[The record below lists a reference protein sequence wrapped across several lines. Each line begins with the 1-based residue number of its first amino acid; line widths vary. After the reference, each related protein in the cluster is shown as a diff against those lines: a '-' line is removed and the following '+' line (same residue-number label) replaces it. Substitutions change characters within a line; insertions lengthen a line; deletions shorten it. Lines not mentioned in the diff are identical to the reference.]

1 LSSNNEKEQLLLCCC
16 CSLTGPPGYVPVL
29 GGYQLSPLP
38 SGLFT
43 WCKNCHWIFF
53 YKKNWFWY
61 PEGTR
66 GCALPFAPMTQKG
79 HVSCIL
85 VGFLSFVCGKS

>member
-43 WCKNCHWIFF
+43 WCKNCH
-53 YKKNWFWY
+53 
-61 PEGTR
+61 
-66 GCALPFAPMTQKG
+66 
-79 HVSCIL
+79 
-85 VGFLSFVCGKS
+85 

>member
-1 LSSNNEKEQLLLCCC
+1 MESSCRGERSDAKREEHDICRAANGEQRGEEEEEEEEQQKQEGVNLSSNNEKEQLLLCCC

-43 WCKNCHWIFF
+43 WCKNCH
-53 YKKNWFWY
+53 
-61 PEGTR
+61 
-66 GCALPFAPMTQKG
+66 
-79 HVSCIL
+79 
-85 VGFLSFVCGKS
+85 